1 MIAKL
6 KPAIDSALAVE
17 VEVRP
22 VRDGEA
28 QVYVPFEFPDGDGL
42 VVHVRELPDGRLEVT
57 DKAHTLLHLS
67 YHTDIKRL
75 QEGQRASVLEK
86 VRLRHNLEDRDGE
99 FVVPSTVET
108 VGVDVFRF
116 SQALLEISDVRNLD
130 REIVRSTFREDFVD
144 LMTEQFPEAERDY
157 IDRGHDPRG
166 EYSVPF
172 VLNGTPR
179 PIAIFDVNSDERA
192 LEAVVIARQL
202 REWGHRMHVVAV
214 EENQEELTRKHVAW
228 LSAALDKQ
236 FPTLEG
242 NEAVVTTY
250 LAEQHELSRRLRTSE
265 PTS

>member
-144 LMTEQFPEAERDY
+144 LMTEQFP
-157 IDRGHDPRG
+157 
-166 EYSVPF
+166 
-172 VLNGTPR
+172 
-179 PIAIFDVNSDERA
+179 
-192 LEAVVIARQL
+192 
-202 REWGHRMHVVAV
+202 
-214 EENQEELTRKHVAW
+214 
-228 LSAALDKQ
+228 
-236 FPTLEG
+236 
-242 NEAVVTTY
+242 
-250 LAEQHELSRRLRTSE
+250 
-265 PTS
+265 